1 VTHVP
6 VLLTLATVVSTLL
19 GGALALRARNQLHLV
34 LGAAAG
40 IMLGVVAFELI
51 PEIGHLSTE
60 SGRSLTAP
68 MVALVAG
75 FLVLHVLERSAAM
88 HGDHGHYEEHAHP
101 NVGLVS
107 ALALCAHSVT
117 DGIGIGLAFQA
128 GEGVGVTVALAV
140 IAHDCADGLNTVTL
154 MRVSSNT
161 RRRSLVLL
169 ALDALAPLVG
179 VLLTL
184 LVTVPESA
192 LRIYL
197 GVFAGVLLYLATS
210 DILPE
215 AHARHP
221 SRLTFLT
228 TAGGAAAMFA
238 IAQAAL

>member
-1 VTHVP
+1 VA
-6 VLLTLATVVSTLL
+6 VLLTLCTVVSTLL
-19 GGALALRARNQLHLV
+19 GGLLALRAKDRLHLV

-51 PEIGHLSTE
+51 PEIGRLSAE
-60 SGRSLTAP
+60 SGRSLTGP
-68 MVALVAG
+68 MVALVGG
-75 FLVLHVLERSAAM
+75 FLVLHVIERSAAM
-88 HGDHGHYEEHAHP
+88 HGEHDGHYEAHQHP

-128 GEGVGVTVALAV
+128 GQGVGVTVALAV

-154 MRVSSNT
+154 MRVSRNS
-161 RRRSLVLL
+161 RRRSLALL

-184 LVTVPESA
+184 LVHVPDSA

-228 TAGGAAAMFA
+228 TTAGAVGMLA
-238 IAQAAL
+238 IAQVAL

>member
-1 VTHVP
+1 MAVV
-6 VLLTLATVVSTLL
+6 LTLGTVLSTLV
-19 GGALALRARNQLHLV
+19 GGVLALRARDRLHLV

-51 PEIGHLSTE
+51 PEIGRLSAE
-60 SGRSLTAP
+60 AGRSLTAP
-68 MVALVAG
+68 MVALVGG
-75 FLVLHVLERSAAM
+75 FLVLHIVERSAAM
-88 HGDHGHYEEHAHP
+88 HGEHDRHYEEHEHP

-107 ALALCAHSVT
+107 ALALCAHSLT
-117 DGIGIGLAFQA
+117 DGVGIGLAFQA
-128 GEGVGVTVALAV
+128 GEGVGITVALAV

-154 MRVSSNT
+154 MRVSHNSS
-161 RRRSLVLL
+161 RRSIALL

-184 LVTVPESA
+184 LVHVPMAA

-228 TAGGAAAMFA
+228 TAGGAGVMLA
-238 IAQAAL
+238 IAQVSL